1 MLWIRQHLIW
11 VIIGVV
17 GTVALLGWAFFESYN
32 LNKPKPGIESLD
44 EGRDHVPHGQ
54 KVDYKFNPPTGG
66 NHYADWIT
74 KEFYDEPREDG
85 SLVHSLEHGYVVINY
100 DCEKPLQSF
109 NLIPSVYAH
118 EAVPESTSAAT
129 SSGQLD
135 SLGRAAMEGG
145 SAGIPTMKLS
155 NMPTGFRDGSCDKLK
170 NQLKEIYNTNP
181 SKLIIQPRVGM
192 DSPVILTAWGR
203 MLKLN
208 NFDKDKIK
216 EFIDAFRNNGPEKTV
231 EP

>member
-1 MLWIRQHLIW
+1 MIWIRQHLIW

-17 GTVALLGWAFFESYN
+17 GTAALLGWAFFESYN
-32 LNKPKPGIESLD
+32 LNKPKPGTESLD
-44 EGRDHVPHGQ
+44 EGRNHVPHGQ

-66 NHYADWIT
+66 NHYGDWII
-74 KEFYDEPREDG
+74 KGFYDEPREDG

-118 EAVPESTSAAT
+118 ESVPESTSAAT

-155 NMPTGFRDGSCDKLK
+155 NMPAAFRDGSCDNLK
-170 NQLKEIYNTNP
+170 NQLKEIYNSNP
-181 SKLIIQPRVGM
+181 SKLIIQPRVSM